1 MQKGVGCGAGVTR
14 KYVSFSAARYENF
27 YFLVLIYN
35 FLILQSFNLQL
46 KAAVIACRLWDLN
59 VHVYIVKV
67 TENAT
72 EMALS
77 FSSST

>member
-14 KYVSFSAARYENF
+14 KYVSFSAARYENS

-46 KAAVIACRLWDLN
+46 KAAVIAYRLN

-72 EMALS
+72 EMAPS